1 MDRDVGGPVDT
12 QCIVFQHV
20 LKNKDI
26 PWKTQVYM
34 MLQRGQFTGG
44 LSTATL
50 DVLPS
55 KLFFHFSSFVL

>member
-1 MDRDVGGPVDT
+1 MGGPVDT

-20 LKNKDI
+20 LQNKDI

-44 LSTATL
+44 LSTGTL

-55 KLFFHFSSFVL
+55 KLFYLSYCVCCS